1 VSKKNRPS
9 TELRTIGGTQ
19 TEELSEIIHV
29 YVFDDKLVMRFDVHD
44 AEDPEAVDNLL
55 DSFVDGTVLVT
66 NDVAAGQVILSIR
79 GSYR

>member
-1 VSKKNRPS
+1 VSKKNRPP

-19 TEELSEIIHV
+19 TEKLSEIIHV